1 MILLLA
7 WLAILLAVL
16 LVDTGFWWRLLF
28 WVELKLM
35 RAHEREDLG

>member
-7 WLAILLAVL
+7 WLAVLLAVL
-16 LVDTGFWWRLLF
+16 MVDSGVWWRLLF

-35 RAHEREDLG
+35 KRDEL